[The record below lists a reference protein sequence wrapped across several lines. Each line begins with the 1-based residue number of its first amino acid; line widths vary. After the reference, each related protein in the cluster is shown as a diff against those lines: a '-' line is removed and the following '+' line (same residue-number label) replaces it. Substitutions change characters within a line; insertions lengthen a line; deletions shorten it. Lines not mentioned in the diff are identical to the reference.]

1 MKNQIATLRKGRT
14 EMGIIIL
21 LSTMAI
27 FLFIGSPVVVALG
40 ASSLIYFLVVP
51 GKFAYLG
58 MYSELFFNGMN
69 SFLFLCIP
77 LFILAGAIMQK
88 NKMIDEIVDFANL
101 LVGRLRG
108 GLAYMTI
115 VACMLMGGISGS
127 ALAELSAIGPVSTK
141 AMKDQGY
148 PPVFAAAITAVS
160 SLQGPII
167 PPSLPM
173 IIYASVTG
181 TSVGALFLGG
191 AIPGLLLGLG
201 LMVVVAFQAK
211 RRNFPKSS
219 QKRTLKEI
227 GRIIFN
233 SLTSILMPVII
244 IGGIISG
251 AFTPTESAAIAVAY
265 AVIVTYTVAIKKNP
279 IGFADWLEL
288 LASTARTTSQL
299 YLIIGFALLLSW
311 IFAIENIPSMITNLV
326 TSYHMPVYLLLLV
339 VNVIF
344 LINGCFISDVLQIV
358 LFAPI
363 FAPIFQSMGIHP
375 VQFGVMMVLNVIMG
389 MVTPPYG
396 TGLYLAAAV
405 GKVGL
410 KELVRETIP
419 MICSSIVVLF
429 ITAYVPWVVLFLPRL
444 LGWIQ

>member
-1 MKNQIATLRKGRT
+1 
-14 EMGIIIL
+14 MGLIIL
-21 LSTMAI
+21 LSTMVI
-27 FLFIGSPVVVALG
+27 LLFIGSPVIVALG
-40 ASSLIYFLVVP
+40 ASSLIYFLFVP
-51 GKFAYLG
+51 GKFAYLP
-58 MYSELFFNGMN
+58 MYSELFFSGMN

-77 LFILAGAIMQK
+77 LFILGGAIMQK
-88 NKMIDEIVDFANL
+88 NKMIDDLVDFANL
-101 LVGRLRG
+101 IVGRLRG

-115 VACMLMGGISGS
+115 VACMIMGGITGS
-127 ALAELSAIGPVSTK
+127 ALAEVSAIGPVSTK

-148 PPVFAAAITAVS
+148 PPAFAAAITAS
-160 SLQGPII
+160 ASLQGPII

-173 IIYASVTG
+173 IIYASVTN

-191 AIPGLLLGLG
+191 AIPGIMIGLG

-211 RRNFPKSS
+211 RRHFPKSS

-227 GRIIFN
+227 GRITFN
-233 SLTSILMPVII
+233 SLTSILMPIII
-244 IGGIISG
+244 IGGIITG
-251 AFTPTESAAIAVAY
+251 AFTPTESAAVAVAY
-265 AVIVTYTVAIKKNP
+265 GIIVTYTVAIKKSP

-288 LASTARTTSQL
+288 LASTTRTTSQL

-311 IFAIENIPSMITNLV
+311 IFAIENIPSLITNWV
-326 TSYHMPVYLLLLV
+326 VSHNMSVYQLLFI

-344 LINGCFISDVLQIV
+344 LINGCFVSDVLQII

-375 VQFGVMMVLNVIMG
+375 VQFGVMMVLNVVIG

-410 KELVRETIP
+410 KELVIETIP
-419 MICSSIVVLF
+419 MTCSSIVVLF
-429 ITAYVPWVVLFLPRL
+429 ITAYVPWVVLFLPRV
-444 LGWIQ
+444 LGWIH